1 MTDHATSLEVVTRE
15 VDGRTL
21 SGVTADPAQLERTMA
36 RFAKAA
42 PTDTPAVV
50 ESPEAAPPTQEQTP
64 AAPAGAPLAEGAAES
79 PEKAPRGKKR
89 FDQLTFEKSEA
100 ERAAKAAEARAA
112 ALEARLAA
120 LEQQRQ
126 APAAPPPAAPVQ
138 PPAPPTLP
146 AHLKSYDAYLSQ
158 HPDSDYESYRD
169 ARDDW
174 RREHL
179 VAPQFDAQIRSR
191 IEADRASR
199 TVDDQIAD
207 TRAKGRTMYPD
218 FDAVLAGPG
227 AQIPFTADRLM
238 AILEHPASPHLQY
251 VIAKDP
257 ALAQKL
263 ATCSPFAFG
272 AELVR
277 LTPAASGAPAAS
289 PGSPGSVTPPS
300 PMQPVGSGSK
310 TTSPSSADL
319 ASKGYDFDKS
329 GYRERRAAERGV
341 TRRR

>member
-1 MTDHATSLEVVTRE
+1 MTDNATSLEVVTRE

-42 PTDTPAVV
+42 PKDPPPVV

-89 FDQLTFEKSEA
+89 FDQLTFEKGEA
-100 ERAAKAAEARAA
+100 ERAAKAAEDRAA

-126 APAAPPPAAPVQ
+126 TPAAQPPAAPAPQ
-138 PPAPPTLP
+138 PPSLP
-146 AHLKSYDAYLSQ
+146 AHLKSYDAYLAQ

-199 TVDDQIAD
+199 TVADHIAD

-251 VIAKDP
+251 VIAKDL

-310 TTSPSSADL
+310 TTTPSSADL
-319 ASKGYDFDKS
+319 ASKGYDFDQS